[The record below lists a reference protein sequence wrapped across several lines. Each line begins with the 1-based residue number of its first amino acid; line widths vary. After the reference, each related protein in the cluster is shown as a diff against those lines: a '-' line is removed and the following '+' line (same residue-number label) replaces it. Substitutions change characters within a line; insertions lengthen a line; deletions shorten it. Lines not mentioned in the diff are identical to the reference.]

1 MARKR
6 MIDPKFWTDDK
17 VIELKRDSRLLF
29 IGMWNFS
36 NDLGL
41 HINND
46 KVLKAEIYPADE
58 DITMQEIQFM
68 KKELIEFGL
77 IVIGRCNITDTSL
90 IKITNWNLYQKISKP
105 QPSKYDF
112 DSGMVDE
119 QLSTSSQPVTS
130 NEIECNRIEV
140 KEIEV
145 KEMEQKEKSIVPK
158 PKKTSGLKPYD
169 ERVKEWFG
177 SIDPEFIEEMKEAYP
192 NVNIDQEL
200 INAKMWLLTNTH
212 KAKKYFK
219 RFVNS
224 WMSRQMERGGKFQQ
238 GLTTRDEVLAEKT
251 EQLVQKEKNER
262 IEMQKEAEK
271 NAASSE
277 EIQSTINDTLKEL
290 KKRKIERLK
299 NVTNIQDQESKNPN

>member
-119 QLSTSSQPVTS
+119 QLSTSSQLVTS

-145 KEMEQKEKSIVPK
+145 KEIEQKEKSIVPK
-158 PKKTSGLKPYD
+158 PKKPSGLKPYD

-224 WMSRQMERGGKFQQ
+224 WMSRQMERGGRPSY
-238 GLTTRDEVLAEKT
+238 LTTKDEVLAEKT
-251 EQLVQKEKNER
+251 EQLIQKEKKER
-262 IEMQKEAEK
+262 LERQKEAEK

-277 EIQSTINDTLKEL
+277 EIQSTMNDTLKEL

>member
-41 HINND
+41 HIDND

-58 DITMQEIQFM
+58 DITMQEIKLM

-77 IVIGRCNITDTSL
+77 IVIGKCKITDTSL

-112 DSGMVDE
+112 VSGMVDE

-145 KEMEQKEKSIVPK
+145 KEIKQKEKSIVPK

-169 ERVKEWFG
+169 ERVKDWFG
-177 SIDPEFIEEMKEAYP
+177 SIDPEFIEEMKDAYP

-224 WMSRQMERGGKFQQ
+224 WMSRQMERGGKFQP

-251 EQLVQKEKNER
+251 NQLIQKEKNER
-262 IEMQKEAEK
+262 LKMQEEAEK

-277 EIQSTINDTLKEL
+277 EIQSTISDTLKEL
-290 KKRKIERLK
+290 KERKIERLK

>member
-58 DITMQEIQFM
+58 DITMQEIKLM

-77 IVIGRCNITDTSL
+77 IVIGKCKITNTSL

-119 QLSTSSQPVTS
+119 QLSTSSQPVAS

-145 KEMEQKEKSIVPK
+145 KEIEQKEKSIVPK

-169 ERVKEWFG
+169 ERVKDWFG

-251 EQLVQKEKNER
+251 EQLVQKENNER

>member
-41 HINND
+41 HIDND

-58 DITMQEIQFM
+58 DITMQEIKLM

-77 IVIGRCNITDTSL
+77 IVIGKCRITDTSL

-130 NEIECNRIEV
+130 NEIKCNRIEV
-140 KEIEV
+140 KEIER
-145 KEMEQKEKSIVPK
+145 KEKSIVPK

-224 WMSRQMERGGKFQQ
+224 WMSRQMERGGRSSY
-238 GLTTRDEVLAEKT
+238 LTTKDEVLAEKT

-262 IEMQKEAEK
+262 LERQKEAEK

-277 EIQSTINDTLKEL
+277 EIQSTMNDTLKEL

-299 NVTNIQDQESKNPN
+299 NVTNIQDQESKNAN